1 MTLLKLTWRSLWNR
15 RASLLLTLLSVAIS
29 IALLL
34 GVEYIRK
41 EARSSFMSTIS
52 GTDLVVGGR
61 SGPVQLLLYSVF
73 RIGNATNNISW
84 ESYQHF
90 ANHKWVKWTVPLSLG
105 DSHRGYRVLGTNT
118 DYFKYYRYANKQN
131 LAFQSGKPF
140 AGVFD
145 AVVGAEVAAKLD
157 YKTGDKIIVAH
168 GAGATSFAKH
178 ENKPFTITGI
188 LKPTGTPVDRTVH
201 VSLEGIEAIH
211 IGWEDGT
218 VPAPEFD
225 ISAKSVLKM
234 DLQPKVITAFLTG
247 LKTRSAAFRL
257 QREIN
262 DYRREALLA
271 AVPGIALAE
280 LWNALGQ
287 FEIVLRIITVFVL
300 IAGLLGMLTTLLS
313 TLNERRREM
322 AILRAVGAYPGQVF
336 FLFILEALIIAI
348 LGGLLGMLITAVV
361 VLFAQPWIASEYGF
375 YLNYWLPQ
383 GSDWML
389 LLVVM
394 LLAMLFSIIPGWIA
408 YKRSLQDGLTVRV

>member
-1 MTLLKLTWRSLWNR
+1 MILLKLTWRSLWNR
-15 RASLLLTLLSVAIS
+15 RVSLLLTLLSVAIS

-41 EARSSFMSTIS
+41 EARNSFMSTIS
-52 GTDLVVGGR
+52 GTDLVVGAR

-84 ESYQHF
+84 DSYQHF
-90 ANHKWVKWTVPLSLG
+90 AQHKWVKWTVPLSLG

-131 LAFQSGKPF
+131 LTFQSGAPF
-140 AGVFD
+140 QSVFD
-145 AVVGAEVAAKLD
+145 TVVGAEVATQLD
-157 YKTGDKIIVAH
+157 YKVGDTIILAH
-168 GAGATSFAKH
+168 GAGPTSFTKH

-201 VSLEGIEAIH
+201 VSLQGIEAIH
-211 IGWEDGT
+211 VGWEDGAI
-218 VPAPEFD
+218 APELD
-225 ISAKSVLKM
+225 LPAASVAKM

-271 AVPGIALAE
+271 TLPGVALAE

-336 FLFILEALIIAI
+336 LLFILEACIIAV
-348 LGGLLGMLITAVV
+348 LGGLGGMLITGFVV
-361 VLFAQPWIASEYGF
+361 GFAQPWIADAYGL

-383 GSDWML
+383 SADWL
-389 LLVVM
+389 LLALVI

-408 YKRSLQDGLTVRV
+408 YKRSLQDGLTVKV